1 MKIQL
6 ESYRKTYSVTTEY
19 DDLDIDEY
27 LELIT
32 GLLVSSGFTEETVK
46 RGLIEL
52 AESFK
57 E

>member
-27 LELIT
+27 LELIK
-32 GLLVSSGFTEETVK
+32 GLLVSSGFAEETVK
-46 RGLIEL
+46 RGIIEL